1 MKKLTIILFAAAG
14 IAVIFFAVQR
24 QWLASNTKDAV
35 RTKTVIPAVQG
46 GNPTFLQ
53 DDSLPGDDITL
64 TSLIPL
70 QTGETLIAS
79 YSADLD
85 LDGYDD
91 QVIAVKTPDSAFIK
105 LAAGLYNPLVN
116 RYERAAE
123 ITTDIEQAK
132 TFSLSV
138 MDITGTHE
146 NTIIVTGYGTENES
160 RFQAWLPRKSLQNF
174 SLHEIVNLYAEGTVF
189 VQQRPRSDS
198 YPMEDVDGESFP
210 IWAYTS
216 DDESQEGSLDQLQI
230 MYDWNKREQKYTEK
244 ARTRISQKSITAQEL
259 ARIQDGTESTFAA
272 FLNGLWTKAG
282 TTAEQN
288 RYLFCDYDKKEVIF
302 FQNDRQE
309 IYAWERSTL
318 RRNGILV
325 YTTNQSMPN
334 ISRRF
339 DIALVSSDEI
349 RIKVVDDLG
358 MLIGSETLWDGNYKK
373 QNSETLFAGTAKK
386 EEALPDMTAVL
397 QTTSRTFWKCDNGW
411 NITFSGSAYSA
422 KNGVLT
428 ETGVFSPL
436 TIFGENL
443 LQFKSRQ
450 NGGAFSGFYRTEI
463 TAGPVT
469 DAETGRS
476 ANGTRVVLH
485 PVTVSL
491 SQIEPA
497 AVKNLQFELETV
509 QD

>member
-146 NTIIVTGYGTENES
+146 NAIIVTGYGTENES

-230 MYDWNKREQKYTEK
+230 MYDWNKREQKYIEK

-373 QNSETLFAGTAKK
+373 QNSETLFVGTAKK
-386 EEALPDMTAVL
+386 EEKLADMTAVL

-411 NITFSGSAYSA
+411 DITFSGSTYSA
-422 KNGVLT
+422 KNGALT

-436 TIFGENL
+436 TVFGETL

-463 TAGPVT
+463 AAGPLT
-469 DAETGRS
+469 DAETGKS
-476 ANGTRVVLH
+476 ASGTRVVLH

-497 AVKNLQFELETV
+497 AARSLQFELETV